1 MKTLTTA
8 VVLATLL
15 TGCAESPNYGYN
27 GYGNYGARQQSGV
40 SNTVKGAGIGALGG
54 AAVGALATKDRAKGA
69 LIGAGVGAVVGG
81 GAGYYMDKKQEQQ
94 QMQAPPPPPYYYYG
108 PQQ

>member
-1 MKTLTTA
+1 MKILIPA
-8 VVLATLL
+8 VVVSAMLA
-15 TGCAESPNYGYN
+15 GCAETPNYGYN

-54 AAVGALATKDRAKGA
+54 AAVGAMATKDRAKGA

-94 QMQAPPPPPYYYYG
+94 MQAPPPPPPYYYG
-108 PQQ
+108 PQY